1 MKEFLDLTKPVSLYL
16 HIPFCTTKC
25 GYCAFYSLENS
36 KCAKDDK
43 ERFFNVISSQLEALV
58 EELRC
63 PFDTVYIGGGN
74 PGLIGAERIIKLLE
88 TASRYGKSREVSME
102 INPETLDESFRAVC
116 EYVTRFS
123 LGIQSFN
130 SRHLRT
136 LTRNASQESV
146 VRALELLQDFRKEKG
161 IQFNADLMT
170 NIPFQTLEEALD
182 DIDRL
187 VSYSPD
193 HISLYSLTFEEGTK
207 LIQEHRPKS
216 EEEEAYMLTHLWDH
230 LERIGYEHY
239 EVSAFAKDGSYC
251 KHNLV
256 YWNLGQ
262 YIGLGPSA
270 ESSAGYSTVVSSREK
285 ETLEDYLAH
294 PSFDSIRLTREE
306 ALEEYLMTVLRTK
319 WGLDKKEFATRF
331 STDFDSLFSDRIR
344 QLDSSWYEDD
354 KDTFCLTREG
364 VMVMNCV
371 LVTLFLAL

>member
-36 KCAKDDK
+36 KCGKDDK
-43 ERFFNVISSQLEALV
+43 DRFFTVISSQLEALV

-74 PGLIGAERIIKLLE
+74 PGLIGAGRIISLLE

-123 LGIQSFN
+123 LGIQSFY
-130 SRHLRT
+130 SRHLKT

-146 VRALELLQDFRKEKG
+146 VRALEFLQDFRKKKG

-170 NIPFQTLEEALD
+170 NIPFQTFEEALD
-182 DIDRL
+182 DVDRL
-187 VSYSPD
+187 VTYSPD

-230 LERIGYEHY
+230 LEKLGYEHY

-285 ETLEDYLAH
+285 ETLEEYLLN
-294 PSFDSIRLTREE
+294 PSFDSVLLTREE

-319 WGLDKKEFATRF
+319 WGLYKKEFATRF
-331 STDFDSLFSDRIR
+331 GADFNSLFSDRIR
-344 QLDSSWYEDD
+344 QLDASWYEDG
-354 KDTFCLTREG
+354 KDTFRLTREG
-364 VMVMNCV
+364 VMVMNRV

>member
-1 MKEFLDLTKPVSLYL
+1 MKEFLNLTKPVSLYL

-43 ERFFNVISSQLEALV
+43 ERFFTVISSQLEALV
-58 EELRC
+58 QELRC

-74 PGLIGAERIIKLLE
+74 PGLIGAGRINSLLE

-102 INPETLDESFRAVC
+102 INPETLDESFRTVC

-130 SRHLRT
+130 SRHMQT

-146 VRALELLQDFRKEKG
+146 IRALELLQDFRKEKG
-161 IQFNADLMT
+161 ISFNADLMT
-170 NIPFQTLEEALD
+170 NIPFQTLDEALD

-294 PSFDSIRLTREE
+294 PSFDSIRLTHEE
-306 ALEEYLMTVLRTK
+306 VLEEYLMTVLRTK

-354 KDTFCLTREG
+354 KDTFRLTREG
-364 VMVMNCV
+364 VMVMNRV

>member
-1 MKEFLDLTKPVSLYL
+1 MKEFLDLTKPVSLYI

-43 ERFFNVISSQLEALV
+43 ERFFTVISSQLEALV
-58 EELRC
+58 QELRC

-74 PGLIGAERIIKLLE
+74 PGLIGAGRINSLLE

-102 INPETLDESFRAVC
+102 INPETLDESFRTVC

-130 SRHLRT
+130 SRHLQT

-161 IQFNADLMT
+161 ISFNADLMT
-170 NIPFQTLEEALD
+170 NIPFQTLDEALD

-216 EEEEAYMLTHLWDH
+216 EEEEAYMLTHLWDY

-270 ESSAGYSTVVSSREK
+270 ESSTGYSTVVSSREK
-285 ETLEDYLAH
+285 ETLEDYLTH
-294 PSFDSIRLTREE
+294 PSFDSIRLTHEE
-306 ALEEYLMTVLRTK
+306 VLEEYLMTVLRMK

-354 KDTFCLTREG
+354 KDTFRLTREG
-364 VMVMNCV
+364 VMVMNRV

>member
-36 KCAKDDK
+36 KCGKNDKD
-43 ERFFNVISSQLEALV
+43 RFFTVISSQLEALV
-58 EELRC
+58 EELQC

-74 PGLIGAERIIKLLE
+74 PGLIGAERIISLLE
-88 TASRYGKSREVSME
+88 TASRYGKNREVSME

-130 SRHLRT
+130 SRHLKT

-182 DIDRL
+182 DVDRL
-187 VSYSPD
+187 VTYSPD

-230 LERIGYEHY
+230 LEKLGYEHY
-239 EVSAFAKDGSYC
+239 EVSAFAKDGSCC

-285 ETLEDYLAH
+285 ETLDEYLLN
-294 PSFDSIRLTREE
+294 PSFDSVRLTREE

-319 WGLDKKEFATRF
+319 WGLDKKEFTSRF
-331 STDFDSLFSDRIR
+331 GVDFDSLFSDRIR
-344 QLDSSWYEDD
+344 QLDASWYEDG
-354 KDTFCLTREG
+354 KDTFRLTREG
-364 VMVMNCV
+364 VMVMNRV

>member
-1 MKEFLDLTKPVSLYL
+1 MKEFLDLTKPISLYI

-43 ERFFNVISSQLEALV
+43 ERFFTVISSQLEALV
-58 EELRC
+58 QELRC

-74 PGLIGAERIIKLLE
+74 PGLIGAGRINSLLE

-102 INPETLDESFRAVC
+102 INPETLDESFRTVC

-130 SRHLRT
+130 SRHLQT

-146 VRALELLQDFRKEKG
+146 IRALELLQDFRKEKG
-161 IQFNADLMT
+161 ISFNADLMT
-170 NIPFQTLEEALD
+170 NIPFQTLDEALD

-270 ESSAGYSTVVSSREK
+270 ESSTGYSTVVSSREK
-285 ETLEDYLAH
+285 ETLEDYLTH
-294 PSFDSIRLTREE
+294 PSFDSIRLTYEE

-354 KDTFCLTREG
+354 KDTFRLTREG
-364 VMVMNCV
+364 VMVMNRV

>member
-1 MKEFLDLTKPVSLYL
+1 MKEFFDLTKPVSLYL

-43 ERFFNVISSQLEALV
+43 ERFFTVISSQLEALV
-58 EELRC
+58 EDLRC
-63 PFDTVYIGGGN
+63 PFETVYIGGGN
-74 PGLIGAERIIKLLE
+74 PGLIGAGRIIRLLE

-102 INPETLDESFRAVC
+102 INPETLDESFRTVC

-130 SRHLRT
+130 SRHLQT

-146 VRALELLQDFRKEKG
+146 VRALELLQEFRKEKG
-161 IQFNADLMT
+161 ISFNADLMT
-170 NIPFQTLEEALD
+170 NIPFQILEEALD

-230 LERIGYEHY
+230 LEKLGYEHY
-239 EVSAFAKDGSYC
+239 EVSAFAKDRSYC

-364 VMVMNCV
+364 VMVMNRV

>member
-36 KCAKDDK
+36 KCGKEDKD
-43 ERFFNVISSQLEALV
+43 RFFTVLSSQLEALV

-74 PGLIGAERIIKLLE
+74 PGLIGAERIIRLLE

-130 SRHLRT
+130 SRHLQT

-146 VRALELLQDFRKEKG
+146 VRALELLQDFRKEKS

-230 LERIGYEHY
+230 LEKLGYEHY

-306 ALEEYLMTVLRTK
+306 AFEEYLMTVLRTK
-319 WGLDKKEFATRF
+319 WGLVKKEFTTRF
-331 STDFDSLFSDRIR
+331 STDFDSLFADRIR
-344 QLDSSWYEDD
+344 QLDTSWYEDD
-354 KDTFCLTREG
+354 KDTFRLTREG
-364 VMVMNCV
+364 VMVMNRV

>member
-1 MKEFLDLTKPVSLYL
+1 MKEYLDLTKPVSLYL

-58 EELRC
+58 EDLRC

-74 PGLIGAERIIKLLE
+74 PGLIGAERIIRLLE
-88 TASRYGKSREVSME
+88 TASRYGKSREVSIE
-102 INPETLDESFRAVC
+102 INPETLDESFRTVC

-161 IQFNADLMT
+161 ISFNADLMT

-230 LERIGYEHY
+230 LEKLGYEHY

-262 YIGLGPSA
+262 YVGLGPSA

-319 WGLDKKEFATRF
+319 WGLDKKEFTTRF
-331 STDFDSLFSDRIR
+331 STDFDSLFTDRIR
-344 QLDSSWYEDD
+344 QLDTSWYEDD
-354 KDTFCLTREG
+354 KDTFRLTREG
-364 VMVMNCV
+364 VMVMNRV

>member
-1 MKEFLDLTKPVSLYL
+1 MKQFLDLTKPVSLYL

-36 KCAKDDK
+36 KCGKEDKD
-43 ERFFNVISSQLEALV
+43 RFFTVLSSQLEALV

-74 PGLIGAERIIKLLE
+74 PGLIGAERIIRLLE
-88 TASRYGKSREVSME
+88 TASRYGKSREISME

-230 LERIGYEHY
+230 LEKLGYEHY

-262 YIGLGPSA
+262 YVGLGPSA

-319 WGLDKKEFATRF
+319 WGLDKKEFSTRF
-331 STDFDSLFSDRIR
+331 STDFDSLFADRIR
-344 QLDSSWYEDD
+344 QLDTSWYEDD
-354 KDTFCLTREG
+354 KDTFRLTREG
-364 VMVMNCV
+364 VMVMNRV